1 MRKIFISV
9 FVLFCFFNSAHAA
22 GVPVYSANGFK
33 CAKSGVSVTCKG
45 PIPGGTSTITG
56 TGHNLVYLTVDM
68 LQDGQPI
75 RYTYFSDTG
84 CLLGYTLGP
93 DGNAIAVVAR
103 HRTGEKGTFSVQG
116 DNYDGVIQFC
126 ERRLGFE
133 TQPAPASP
141 NSKPAPAKPA
151 AAPAKTA
158 QPSAAKP
165 TKK

>member
-1 MRKIFISV
+1 MRKTFIS
-9 FVLFCFFNSAHAA
+9 LFLLFSFLNSAHAA

-56 TGHNLVYLTVDM
+56 TGHSLVYLTVDT

-133 TQPAPASP
+133 TQPAPS
-141 NSKPAPAKPA
+141 SKPAPAKPA
-151 AAPAKTA
+151 AAPAKSTST
-158 QPSAAKP
+158 PKKP
-165 TKK
+165 